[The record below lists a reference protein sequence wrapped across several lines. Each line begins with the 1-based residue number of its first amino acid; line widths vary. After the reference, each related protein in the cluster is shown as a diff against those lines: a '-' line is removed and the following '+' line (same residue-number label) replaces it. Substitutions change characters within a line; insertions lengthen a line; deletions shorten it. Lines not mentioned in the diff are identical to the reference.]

1 MKADISKFHLLVNK
15 KDEVTKKIG
24 EEIRKLKTISE
35 KNY

>member
-24 EEIRKLKTISE
+24 DTEI
-35 KNY
+35 KNN